1 MKENL
6 LETRFKEGSD
16 GFRHMRA
23 FSQRNRLPLRFFD
36 TRGRIL
42 WESRYFQRPEN
53 FCHLMNSNGLS
64 KKACLESHRETLHES
79 LRWGEAILS
88 KCCHFIMQ
96 LVVPIMDRGRVAGSL
111 VASPFLL
118 IHPSELQP
126 EELVSLSHGKSE
138 KARTLQKALLSLP
151 VVKDEEARDIAQRL
165 FQLADHLSNPDLSD
179 LQKIREAQKLQGRIA
194 DRIQDLKDLDK
205 EFTPDSLSKLF
216 YDREK
221 EIVTRIR
228 LGDIHAARE
237 ILYQLLAIIL
247 VQYLENFELLKV
259 SILELLI
266 ILSRAAVE
274 AGAKVEE
281 TLGMRYGFIAE
292 LAKLRNQ
299 EELCVWIVKV
309 LEKMTDRIYQTRNAK
324 NYQRLKRLMDF
335 IEAHYHEP
343 LKVEQL
349 ARTIY
354 LSPSRL
360 SHIVKEEF
368 GMPITDCI
376 SQVRINRAKDLLTDE
391 ELSIAQVA
399 QEVGFADQS
408 YFTKVFKKIEG
419 CTPKAYRGRLFQ
431 SLLSKEK
438 LALPMT

>member
-1 MKENL
+1 MKEVYLNNRVKVHSEVVPQLKGFVQKTSIPLRL
-6 LETRFKEGSD
+6 LDSKGRMLWGSD
-16 GFRHMRA
+16 
-23 FSQRNRLPLRFFD
+23 FFKAK
-36 TRGRIL
+36 
-42 WESRYFQRPEN
+42 SN
-53 FCHLMNSNGLS
+53 FCKVVQSNGDS
-64 KKACLESHRETLHES
+64 KRSCLKVHKEAIRES

-96 LVVPIMDRGRVAGSL
+96 LVVPIMDRGKVAGSL

-126 EELVSLSHGKSE
+126 EELVSLIPEQSE
-138 KARTLQKALLSLP
+138 KAVVLQKTLLSLP

-165 FQLADHLSNPDLSD
+165 FQLADHLSNPNLSD

-194 DRIQDLKDLDK
+194 DHIQDLKNLDK

-228 LGDIHAARE
+228 LGDIHSAKE

-247 VQYLENFELLKV
+247 VQYIENIELLKV

-309 LEKMTDRIYQTRNAK
+309 LERMTDRIYQTRNAK
-324 NYQRLKRLMDF
+324 NYQRLKRVMDF
-335 IEAHYHEP
+335 IEVHYHER
-343 LKVEQL
+343 LTVEQI
-349 ARTIY
+349 AAEIY

-360 SHIVKEEF
+360 SHIIKDEF
-368 GMPITDCI
+368 GVSLLDCI
-376 SQVRINRAKDLLTDE
+376 AKVRINKAKDLLTDE

-399 QEVGFADQS
+399 QEVGFSDQS

-431 SLLSKEK
+431 SHLSKEK
-438 LALPMT
+438 LNPTMN